1 MIQGYQFNTLCC
13 NGTRSHLRL
22 VFRPILAT
30 GVRISLRLHSLQS
43 TVSESGRKP
52 ASKKRFRQQ
61 RAGWIFTGYNPS
73 VNNQPRV
80 INFDDVIELC
90 GSVAT
95 SRGQVYKASNAVI
108 ELDWMADAQV
118 LYATVQGKQS
128 EPYHL
133 RITLAAHRFDGECSC
148 PVHYNCKHV
157 AAALLSWIDQQTA
170 TPSADDQALRAV
182 NRWLQR
188 VVDHGRQAVPSHEH
202 HEPGEP
208 LLFYQLD
215 HTSLTQLQSG
225 VTLQVLQS
233 RLLKRGGYGKE
244 TPYRYNSH
252 YYHPDWVLQSDR
264 AILELATGKQSDF
277 SYRVLTIEGDI
288 GHLLM
293 NKLLE
298 TRRCFW
304 GSDRDQPLTRG
315 QNRSMSFDWTLNDN
329 HDYELTSTIDDVE
342 HWALVPSDPP
352 WYIDTSTQ
360 TAAQL
365 DHVPP
370 IGLLSQF
377 VEAPPLPQAHAQ
389 AVSNYLASRLPDT
402 RLPLPEEPDF
412 VRISEAPQPV
422 LLLQSKDDSADI
434 RDFYA
439 SIRFRYAE
447 YLLPFDGMEA
457 EDTLEGK
464 TNDGKSLVLKR
475 DLVAESRYAVD
486 FGKRF
491 PDYESAINNDKDF
504 YSRADRQ
511 PKAKD
516 VQNIAHAWRHLLD
529 QKDDLS
535 NAGWTLQI
543 REPFDL
549 SFQSVTHIEA
559 TVSETT
565 SNWFDM
571 SLKLTHGDQTFD
583 LLPLV
588 IDWLQ
593 GDSRDSS
600 ILLQADDGQ
609 WLEVAP
615 ELVKPVADT
624 LLELYD
630 EPGSSDQLRLPK
642 QRANTLEEL
651 DNQWQQQG
659 IHVAWHNAERMFD
672 IGERLKNFDGITQ
685 VLIPN
690 SVQASLRPY
699 QRDGVSWLGFLA
711 EYGFNGILADDMG
724 LGKTLQTLAHL
735 QAERD
740 MGRLKDPTLII
751 APTSVLGNWQREAA
765 KFTPGLQTL
774 VWHGTQRKSRDLEFS
789 MADIVITS
797 YALATRDIE
806 LLSAQNFGCVVLDE
820 AQAIKN
826 PTAKVTQAVKTLP
839 IDRRICLTGTPLEN
853 HLGELWSQ
861 FDFLMP
867 GFLGSRKHFNRYYR
881 TPIENHGH
889 VARQDQLTARISPFL
904 MRRRKEEVATELPPK
919 TEIIKEVTLDPEQAR
934 LYESIR
940 VSMEHRVRALLAER
954 GLARSHIE
962 MLDALLKLRQTCCH
976 PSLVK
981 LDSAQGVT
989 ASAKTD
995 MLLDMLDELIDEGKK
1010 ILLFSQFTEMLGL
1023 IEIELRKRNIRYAKL
1038 TGRTRKRDEVIDSFQ
1053 HGDVPL
1059 FLISLKAGGTGLN
1072 LTAADTVIHYDP
1084 WWNPAVENQASD
1096 RAHRIGQ
1103 TKPVFIYKLVA
1114 SDTVEQKIM
1123 AMQQNKQSLADQTIN
1138 RAGKQPLA
1146 ELTSDDILDLFAGT
1160 SDETVIE
1167 QRPEPI
1173 HVEVDDSKPRTLH

>member
-1 MIQGYQFNTLCC
+1 
-13 NGTRSHLRL
+13 
-22 VFRPILAT
+22 VD
-30 GVRISLRLHSLQS
+30 
-43 TVSESGRKP
+43 
-52 ASKKRFRQQ
+52 
-61 RAGWIFTGYNPS
+61 
-73 VNNQPRV
+73 NQPRV

-108 ELDWMADAQV
+108 ELDWIVESQV
-118 LYATVQGKQS
+118 LVSTVQGKQS
-128 EPYHL
+128 EPYHQ

-148 PVHYNCKHV
+148 PVQYNCKHV

-170 TPSADDQALRAV
+170 TPSPDDQALRAV

-215 HTSLTQLQSG
+215 HTSLTQFQSG
-225 VTLQVLQS
+225 ITLQVLQS

-293 NKLLE
+293 NKLLD
-298 TRRCFW
+298 TNRCFW
-304 GSDRDQPLTRG
+304 GPDREQAIARG
-315 QNRSMSFDWTLNDN
+315 QNRSMNFDWTLNDKQ
-329 HDYELTSTIDDVE
+329 DYVLKSTIDNVDD
-342 HWALVPSDPP
+342 WALVPSDPP
-352 WYIDTSTQ
+352 WYINTGTQ
-360 TAAQL
+360 EAGQL

-370 IGLLSQF
+370 VGLLSQF

-402 RLPLPEEPDF
+402 HLPLPEEPNF

-422 LLLQSKDDSADI
+422 LLLQSREDSVDI
-434 RDFYA
+434 RDFYG
-439 SIRFRYAE
+439 SIRFRYGD
-447 YLLPFDGMEA
+447 YMLPFDGMDA

-464 TNDGKSLVLKR
+464 THDGKSLVLKR
-475 DLVAESRYAVD
+475 DLIAESRYAVD

-491 PDYESAINNDKDF
+491 SDFESAVNNDKDF

-516 VQNIAHAWRHLLD
+516 VQAIAQAWRHLLD
-529 QKDDLS
+529 KEEELTG
-535 NAGWTLQI
+535 AGWSIQV

-571 SLKLTHGDQTFD
+571 ALKLTHGSQTFD

-615 ELVKPVADT
+615 ELITPVAET

-630 EPGSSDQLRLPK
+630 DPGASDQLRLPM

-651 DNQWQQQG
+651 DAQWQQQG
-659 IHVAWHNAERMFD
+659 IHVAWHNADRMFEL
-672 IGERLKNFDGITQ
+672 GERLKNFDGITP
-685 VLIPN
+685 VLIPD

-699 QRDGVSWLGFLA
+699 QREGVAWLGFLA

-740 MGRLKDPTLII
+740 LGRLVDPTLII

-765 KFTPGLQTL
+765 KFTPELRTL
-774 VWHGTQRKSRDLEFS
+774 IWHGTQRKSRDLAFTS
-789 MADIVITS
+789 ADIVITS
-797 YALATRDIE
+797 YALVTRDIE
-806 LLSAQNFGCVVLDE
+806 LLSAHDFGCVVLDE

-839 IDRRICLTGTPLEN
+839 ISRRICLTGTPLEN

-867 GFLGSRKHFNRYYR
+867 GFLSSRKHFNRYYR

-889 VARQDQLTARISPFL
+889 VTRQDQLTARIAPFL

-919 TEIIKEVTLDPEQAR
+919 TEIIKEVALDPEQAR

-981 LDSAQGVT
+981 LESAQGVT

-1010 ILLFSQFTEMLGL
+1010 ILLFSQFTEMLGI
-1023 IEIELRKRNIRYAKL
+1023 IETELRQRNIRYVKL

-1123 AMQQNKQSLADQTIN
+1123 AMQQHKQTLADQTIN
-1138 RAGKQPLA
+1138 RAGKQPLT
-1146 ELTSDDILDLFAGT
+1146 ELTSDDILDLFAGVPE
-1160 SDETVIE
+1160 DKETLIE
-1167 QRPEPI
+1167 PHPDSMY
-1173 HVEVDDSKPRTLH
+1173 VDDGKTQSMG